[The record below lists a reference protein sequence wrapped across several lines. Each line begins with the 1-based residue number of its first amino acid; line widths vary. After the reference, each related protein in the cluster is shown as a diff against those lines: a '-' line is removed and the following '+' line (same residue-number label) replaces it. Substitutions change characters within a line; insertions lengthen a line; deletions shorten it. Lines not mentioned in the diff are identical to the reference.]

1 MLSPE
6 STQIVKAT
14 LPVIG
19 AAIDDI
25 TPIFYS
31 RMFAAHPELQR
42 DLFNRGNQAQG
53 TQQRALAAS
62 IAAYATLLVDPSAP
76 DPREVLSRIAH
87 KHASLGIRPDQYP
100 IVHEHLFAAIVEVL
114 GDAVTPEVAAAWNE
128 VYWNMAETL
137 IDIERELYAEA
148 GVEVGDVWRR
158 LVVRRRTQ
166 ESPDTVA
173 FTMASPDGT
182 PLPRPRPGQYVSVA
196 VVLPDGAHQIR
207 QYSITRVDDADAIGF
222 SVKRVTE
229 TLTPDGVAPAGEV
242 SNYLHDNVFEGD
254 LVEVSAPFGE
264 LTLTES
270 DAPLMLI
277 SAGIGVTPMIG
288 FLNHLSRTN
297 STRQV
302 QVLHADRTPARHAHR
317 SELKEL
323 VAALPGAS
331 LHRWY
336 ESLGTRE
343 AHEYLRTG
351 LIDLEKIDLPDDA
364 DIYLCGPLPFMGTVR
379 STLRRRGVPEDQI
392 HYEIF
397 GPSQELE
404 WV

>member
-1 MLSPE
+1 MLSRE
-6 STQIVKAT
+6 STEIVKAT

-19 AAIDDI
+19 AAIDQI
-25 TPIFYS
+25 TPIFYR
-31 RMFAAHPELQR
+31 RMFTAHPELQR

-62 IAAYATLLVDPSAP
+62 IAAYATLLVDEHAP

-128 VYWNMAETL
+128 VYWNMADML
-137 IDIERELYAEA
+137 IDIERELYAGA
-148 GVEVGDVWRR
+148 GVEVGDVWRK
-158 LVVRRRTQ
+158 LVVRQRIQ

-182 PLPRPRPGQYVSVA
+182 PLPTPQPGQYVSVA

-222 SVKRVTE
+222 SVKRVVAEGTA
-229 TLTPDGVAPAGEV
+229 PDGEV
-242 SNYLHDNVFEGD
+242 SNFLHDNVFEGD

-264 LTLTES
+264 LTLTDSE
-270 DAPLMLI
+270 DPLLLI

-288 FLNHLSRTN
+288 FLNHLRRTG
-297 STRQV
+297 SKREV
-302 QVLHADRTPARHAHR
+302 HVFHADRTPARHAHR
-317 SELKEL
+317 AELKEL
-323 VAALPGAS
+323 VAALPSAS

-336 ESLGTRE
+336 ENLGTRE
-343 AHEYLRTG
+343 AHEFLRTG
-351 LIDLEKIDLPDDA
+351 LIDLEQIDLPERA
-364 DIYLCGPLPFMGTVR
+364 DVYLCGPLPFMGTVR
-379 STLRRRGVPEDQI
+379 SSLRTRGVPDEQI

-397 GPSQELE
+397 GPTQELE
-404 WV
+404 GV